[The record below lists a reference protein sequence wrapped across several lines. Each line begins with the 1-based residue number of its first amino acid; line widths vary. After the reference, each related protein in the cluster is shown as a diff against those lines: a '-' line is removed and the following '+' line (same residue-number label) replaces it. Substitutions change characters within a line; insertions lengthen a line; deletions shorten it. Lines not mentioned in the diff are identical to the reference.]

1 MRVMWGKNGQPR
13 VTKPWRAAPK
23 AALSSP
29 LTLVVAAV
37 TSLLAC
43 FLGTAAILQASAAG
57 GAAVTYQTGITCP
70 DSYGPMFGKG
80 NIPVRDIPAVTG
92 AIERHAA
99 ANGFGAP
106 VVGEFTNVLFG
117 TEFNGDP
124 HYKVRLG
131 YRDQAG
137 LDHLALQQGT
147 RAPGLWLGNVVADAE
162 HIGVGT
168 KPSIQGIAL
177 PPVTGIYGD
186 LLDPPP
192 RWWCSQQSGAV
203 IDRLVDDPIDS
214 VVFATDRKTFDDS
227 IKAIGLPTIQYFH
240 VSFYEPAPTT
250 LSAAEDLLQRS
261 RDLVADVRAD
271 LTAQGLGSLVAAE
284 VPTFERSVQISRQA
298 QDNVFVS
305 ILPLALISVL
315 VGCAGLGTVAL
326 QWYQRRHAQLRLL
339 SARGSGP
346 AALGG
351 LAVAELGLPILL
363 GGAAGAGVARL
374 LLGVYGPPGAPD
386 PAAELR
392 AAGVAAATLVVSLV
406 LLAMVVAVRVHREF
420 ELGRVR
426 RAGHRMRLL
435 AYFPWELATAGMAWL
450 GWTRLAHYGTT
461 SRLGNPLPQVDPLA
475 LTYPVF
481 VVLTVGLLTARLAWL
496 ALHASHR
503 ARFWSR
509 PALQLAI
516 RRLAGARAPVT
527 GVLVIGTLAIGT
539 LATGIGIANGQ
550 EEALDTKS
558 AIFVGSNARLDT
570 DSPIGLGTVAMPA
583 SLAGTST
590 VVGELTGTG
599 SVVLVVD
606 PATFA
611 RGAAVDH
618 VPTGDLDGL
627 LRKIAQPDPRGTPAI
642 RVGHRAKQD
651 GKLPDG
657 LPDAVVA
664 GDLPVF
670 PMIGTSPGYVISR
683 TVLDRAQ
690 LNGIPKWSVLTTA
703 PMAEATTALRAA
715 GVFIPN
721 RVSRESALDGL
732 PFFVVSWTFSFVA
745 LLGAVLGVV
754 AILALLVAVE
764 VRRRQNALAGALV
777 LRMGMRPRTLL
788 ASHLMELG
796 ALSGLAI
803 VVGVVCGVSVAGLS
817 VPRFDPATF
826 LAPRSELPDPLP
838 FVLTVVVIG
847 VAVVA
852 LAGWIAV
859 RSVRTARTAE
869 LIRA

>member
-1 MRVMWGKNGQPR
+1 M
-13 VTKPWRAAPK
+13 TKPWRAAPK

-29 LTLVVAAV
+29 LTLIVAAV

-43 FLGTAAILQASAAG
+43 FLGTAAVLQASAAG
-57 GAAVTYQTGITCP
+57 GAAVAYQTGITCP
-70 DSYGPMFGKG
+70 DSYGPVFGKG
-80 NIPVRDIPAVTG
+80 NIPVSAIPAFTAAVR
-92 AIERHAA
+92 RHAPA
-99 ANGFGAP
+99 HGFGAP
-106 VVGEFTNVLFG
+106 VVGQFTHVLPG
-117 TEFNGDP
+117 TQFNGDP
-124 HYKVRLG
+124 HYKIRLA

-137 LDHLALQQGT
+137 LDQLTLQQGT

-162 HIGVGT
+162 HIGLGAR
-168 KPSIQGIAL
+168 PSLHGVVL
-177 PPVTGIYGD
+177 PPVTGIYRD

-203 IDRLVDDPIDS
+203 IDRLVNDPIDS
-214 VVFATDRKTFDDS
+214 VVFATDQKTFDDAV
-227 IKAIGLPTIQYFH
+227 KAIGLPTMQYFH
-240 VSFYEPAPTT
+240 ISFYEPAPAT

-261 RDLVADVRAD
+261 RDLVDDVRAD
-271 LTAQGLGSLVAAE
+271 LTAQGLGDLVAAD
-284 VPTFERSVQISRQA
+284 VPTFERSVQIARQA
-298 QDNVFVS
+298 RDNVFVS

-346 AALGG
+346 GALGG
-351 LAVAELGLPILL
+351 LAVAELGLPILA
-363 GGAAGAGVARL
+363 GGAAGAAAARL

-392 AAGVAAATLVVSLV
+392 AVVVAAGTLAVSLT
-406 LLAMVVAVRVHREF
+406 LLALIVAVRAHREF

-426 RAGHRMRLL
+426 RRAGRVRVL

-450 GWTRLAHYGTT
+450 GWTRLARYGSA

-503 ARFWSR
+503 ARWWSR

-539 LATGIGIANGQ
+539 LATGIGIADGQ
-550 EEALDTKS
+550 EEALETKS

-570 DSPIGLGTVAMPA
+570 DSPIGMGQVAMPA
-583 SLAGTST
+583 SLAGSST

-606 PATFA
+606 PATFT
-611 RGAAVDH
+611 RGAAVDR
-618 VPTGDLDGL
+618 VPADDLDGL
-627 LRKIAQPDPRGTPAI
+627 LRTISQPDPRGTPVI
-642 RVGHRAKQD
+642 RIGHTAKQSAR
-651 GKLPDG
+651 LPEG

-664 GDLPVF
+664 ADLPVF
-670 PMIGTSPGYVISR
+670 PMIGTSPGYVVSR
-683 TVLDRAQ
+683 SVLTPAQ
-690 LNGIPKWSVLTTA
+690 LDGIPKWSVLTTA
-703 PMAEATTALRAA
+703 PLAEATAALRAA

-721 RVSRESALDGL
+721 RISRESALDGL

-788 ASHLMELG
+788 ASHLLELG

-838 FVLTVVVIG
+838 FVLTVVVVG

>member
-1 MRVMWGKNGQPR
+1 

-29 LTLVVAAV
+29 LTLIVAAV

-43 FLGTAAILQASAAG
+43 FLGAAAVLQASAAG
-57 GAAVTYQTGITCP
+57 GATVAYQTGITCP
-70 DSYGPMFGKG
+70 DSYGPVFGKG
-80 NIPVRDIPAVTG
+80 NIPVKDIPALTSAVQ
-92 AIERHAA
+92 RHAPA
-99 ANGFGAP
+99 HGFGAP
-106 VVGEFTNVLFG
+106 VVGQYTNVLFG
-117 TEFNGDP
+117 TQFNGDP
-124 HYKVRLG
+124 NYKIRLA

-137 LDHLALQQGT
+137 LDNLTLQQGT

-168 KPSIQGIAL
+168 KPGIQGIGL
-177 PPVTGIYGD
+177 PPVTGIYRD

-203 IDRLVDDPIDS
+203 VNRLANDPIDS
-214 VVFATDRKTFDDS
+214 IVFATDGKTFDDTV
-227 IKAIGLPTIQYFH
+227 KAIGLPTMQYFH
-240 VSFYEPAPTT
+240 ISFYEAPPTT
-250 LSAAEDLLQRS
+250 LSGAEDLLQRS
-261 RDLVADVRAD
+261 HDLVADVRAD
-271 LTAQGLGSLVAAE
+271 LTAQGLGSLVAPD
-284 VPTFERSVQISRQA
+284 VPTFERSVQIARQA
-298 QDNVFVS
+298 EDNVFVS

-351 LAVAELGLPILL
+351 LAIAELGLPILL
-363 GGAAGAGVARL
+363 GGAAGAVAARL
-374 LLGVYGPPGAPD
+374 LLRVYGPDGAPD

-392 AAGVAAATLVVSLV
+392 AGAVAAGALLVSLT
-406 LLAMVVAVRVHREF
+406 LLALVVAVRVHREF

-426 RAGHRMRLL
+426 TKTSRARLL

-450 GWTRLAHYGTT
+450 GWTRLTHYGTA

-503 ARFWSR
+503 ARFWAH

-570 DSPIGLGTVAMPA
+570 DSPIGMGEVAMPA
-583 SLAGTST
+583 SLAGNST

-599 SVVLVVD
+599 SVVLVID

-611 RGAAVDH
+611 KGAAVDR
-618 VPTGDLDGL
+618 VPGNDLGEL
-627 LRKIAQPDPRGTPAI
+627 LRKISQPDPHGTPVI
-642 RVGHRAKQD
+642 RVGHTAKQTTQ
-651 GKLPDG
+651 LPDG
-657 LPDAVVA
+657 LRDAVIA

-670 PMIGTSPGYVISR
+670 PMIGTSPGYVVSR
-683 TVLDRAQ
+683 TVLDHAH
-690 LNGIPKWSVLTTA
+690 LEDVPKWSVLTSA
-703 PMAEATTALRAA
+703 PMAEATTALRGA

-721 RVSRESALDGL
+721 RVSRQTALDGL

-803 VVGVVCGVSVAGLS
+803 VVGVVCGISVAGLS

-826 LAPRSELPDPLP
+826 LAPRSELPDPTL
-838 FVLTVVVIG
+838 FVLTVLVIG
-847 VAVVA
+847 LLVVG

>member
-1 MRVMWGKNGQPR
+1 M
-13 VTKPWRAAPK
+13 TKPWRAAPK

-29 LTLVVAAV
+29 LTLIVAAV

-43 FLGTAAILQASAAG
+43 FLGTAAVLQASAAG
-57 GAAVTYQTGITCP
+57 GATIRYQTGITCP

-80 NIPVRDIPAVTG
+80 NMPVKDIPAVTG
-92 AIERHAA
+92 AIQRHAA
-99 ANGFGAP
+99 AHGFGAP
-106 VVGEFTNVLFG
+106 VVGQFTNVLRG
-117 TEFNGDP
+117 IEFNGDP
-124 HYKVRLG
+124 HYKVRFG

-137 LDHLALQQGT
+137 LDNLSLQQGT

-162 HIGVGT
+162 HIGVGA
-168 KPSIQGIAL
+168 KPSLQGVAL
-177 PPVTGIYGD
+177 PPVTGIYRD

-214 VVFATDRKTFDDS
+214 TVFATDRRTFDDT
-227 IKAIGLPTIQYFH
+227 IKAIGLPTMQYFH

-250 LSAAEDLLQRS
+250 LSAAEDLLRRS
-261 RDLVADVRAD
+261 QDLVADVRAD
-271 LTAQGLGSLVAAE
+271 LTAQGLGSLIAAD
-284 VPTFERSVQISRQA
+284 VPTFRRSVEISRQA
-298 QDNVFVS
+298 QDNVLVS

-363 GGAAGAGVARL
+363 GGAAGAVAARL
-374 LLGVYGPPGAPD
+374 LLGLYGPPGDPD

-392 AAGVAAATLVVSLV
+392 AAGVAAGTLAVSLV
-406 LLAMVVAVRVHREF
+406 LLALVVAVRVHREF
-420 ELGRVR
+420 ELGRTR
-426 RAGHRMRLL
+426 RGRRRVRLL

-450 GWTRLAHYGTT
+450 GWTRLARYGTA

-539 LATGIGIANGQ
+539 LATGIGIADGQ

-558 AIFVGSNARLDT
+558 AIFVGGNARLDT
-570 DSPIGLGTVAMPA
+570 DSPIGMGEVAMPA

-606 PATFA
+606 PATFS
-611 RGAAVDH
+611 RGAAVDR
-618 VPTGDLDGL
+618 VPADDLAGL
-627 LRKIAQPDPRGTPAI
+627 LGKISRPDPRGTPVI
-642 RVGHRAKQD
+642 RVGHTAKQD
-651 GKLPDG
+651 AKLPAG
-657 LPDAVVA
+657 LPGAVVA

-670 PMIGTSPGYVISR
+670 PMIGTSPGYVVSR
-683 TVLDRAQ
+683 TVLSHAQ
-690 LNGIPKWSVLTTA
+690 LAGIPKWSVLTNA

-715 GVFIPN
+715 GVYIPN
-721 RVSRESALDGL
+721 RVSRESALDSL

-754 AILALLVAVE
+754 AVLALLVAVE

-803 VVGVVCGVSVAGLS
+803 VVGVACGVSVAGLS

>member
-1 MRVMWGKNGQPR
+1 M
-13 VTKPWRAAPK
+13 TKPWRAAPR

-29 LTLVVAAV
+29 LTLIVAAV

-43 FLGTAAILQASAAG
+43 FLGTAAVLQASAAG
-57 GAAVTYQTGITCP
+57 GAAVAYQTGITCP

-80 NIPVRDIPAVTG
+80 NMPVRDIPAVTG
-92 AIERHAA
+92 AIQRHAA
-99 ANGFGAP
+99 AHGFSTP
-106 VVGEFTNVLFG
+106 VVSQYTHVLRG
-117 TEFNGDP
+117 VEFNGDP
-124 HYKVRLG
+124 HYKVRFG

-137 LDHLALQQGT
+137 LDNLALRQGT

-168 KPSIQGIAL
+168 KPSLQGVPL
-177 PPVTGIYGD
+177 PPVTGIYRD

-203 IDRLVDDPIDS
+203 VDRLADDPVDS
-214 VVFATDRKTFDDS
+214 TVFATDRKTFDDTVQ
-227 IKAIGLPTIQYFH
+227 AIGLPVLEFFH

-250 LSAAEDLLQRS
+250 LSAAEDLVRRS

-271 LTAQGLGSLVAAE
+271 LTAQGLGSLVAAD
-284 VPTFERSVQISRQA
+284 VPTFERSAVIARQA

-363 GGAAGAGVARL
+363 GGAAGAVAARV

-386 PAAELR
+386 PAAVLR
-392 AAGVAAATLVVSLV
+392 AGVVAAVTLVVSLT
-406 LLAMVVAVRVHREF
+406 LLALVVAVRAHREF

-426 RAGHRMRLL
+426 RRGNRVRLL

-450 GWTRLAHYGTT
+450 GWTRLARYGTA

-527 GVLVIGTLAIGT
+527 GVLVIGTLSIGT
-539 LATGIGIANGQ
+539 LATGIGIARGQ

-558 AIFVGSNARLDT
+558 AIFVGSNTRLDT
-570 DSPIGLGTVAMPA
+570 DSPIGMGDIAMPA

-611 RGAAVDH
+611 RGAAVDR
-618 VPTGDLDGL
+618 VPGGDLPEL
-627 LRKIAQPDPRGTPAI
+627 LRKISQPDPRGTPVI
-642 RVGHRAKQD
+642 RVGHTAKQT
-651 GKLPDG
+651 GELPGG

-670 PMIGTSPGYVISR
+670 PMIGTSPGYVVSR
-683 TVLDRAQ
+683 AVLGRAQ
-690 LNGIPKWSVLTTA
+690 LDGVPKWSVLTTS
-703 PMAEATTALRAA
+703 PMAEATAALRAA

-754 AILALLVAVE
+754 AVLALLVAVE

-803 VVGVVCGVSVAGLS
+803 AVGVVCGVSVAGLS

-838 FVLTVVVIG
+838 FVLTVLAVGVLVVG
-847 VAVVA
+847 

>member
-1 MRVMWGKNGQPR
+1 M
-13 VTKPWRAAPK
+13 TKPWRAAPK

-29 LTLVVAAV
+29 LTLIVAAV

-57 GAAVTYQTGITCP
+57 GATIAYQTGITCP
-70 DSYGPMFGKG
+70 DSYGPGFGKG
-80 NIPVRDIPAVTG
+80 NIPVQDIPALTG
-92 AIERHAA
+92 AVQRHAPA
-99 ANGFGAP
+99 HGFGPP
-106 VVGEFTNVLFG
+106 VVGQYTTVLPG
-117 TEFNGDP
+117 TQFNGDP
-124 HYKVRLG
+124 NYKIRLA

-137 LDHLALQQGT
+137 LDNLTLQQGT

-168 KPSIQGIAL
+168 KPSIQGIGL
-177 PPVTGIYGD
+177 PPVTGIYRD

-203 IDRLVDDPIDS
+203 VDRLANDPIDS
-214 VVFATDRKTFDDS
+214 IVFATDRKTFDDTV
-227 IKAIGLPTIQYFH
+227 KALGLTRLQYFH
-240 VSFYEPAPTT
+240 ISFYEPAPTT

-261 RDLVADVRAD
+261 RDLIADVRAD
-271 LTAQGLGSLVAAE
+271 LTAQGLGNLVAAD
-284 VPTFERSVQISRQA
+284 VPTFDRSVQIARQA

-339 SARGSGP
+339 AARGSGP
-346 AALGG
+346 GALGG

-363 GGAAGAGVARL
+363 GGALGAVAARL
-374 LLGVYGPPGAPD
+374 LLGVYGPPGTPD
-386 PAAELR
+386 PEAELR
-392 AAGVAAATLVVSLV
+392 AGAVAAGVLVVSFA
-406 LLAMVVAVRVHREF
+406 LLALVVAVRAHREF
-420 ELGRVR
+420 ELGRIR
-426 RAGHRMRLL
+426 REGNRMRLL
-435 AYFPWELATAGMAWL
+435 GYFPWELATAGMAWL
-450 GWTRLAHYGTT
+450 GWTRLAHYSTG

-503 ARFWSR
+503 TRIWSR

-550 EEALDTKS
+550 EAALDTKS
-558 AIFVGSNARLDT
+558 SIFVGSNARLDT
-570 DSPIGLGTVAMPA
+570 DSPIGMGTVPMPA
-583 SLAGTST
+583 ALAGTST

-606 PATFA
+606 PATFTQ
-611 RGAAVDH
+611 GAAVGDI
-618 VPTGDLDGL
+618 PAGDLDAL
-627 LRKIAQPDPRGTPAI
+627 LRQISQPDPKGTPVI
-642 RVGHRAKQD
+642 RIGHTAKQRPQ
-651 GKLPDG
+651 LPDG
-657 LPDAVVA
+657 LRDAVPVA
-664 GDLPVF
+664 DLPVF
-670 PMIGTSPGYVISR
+670 PMVGTSPGYIVSR
-683 TVLDRAQ
+683 TALDHGQLDR
-690 LNGIPKWSVLTTA
+690 IPKWSVLTTA
-703 PMAEATTALRAA
+703 TMADATAALRAA

-721 RVSRESALDGL
+721 RTSRETALDGL

-803 VVGVVCGVSVAGLS
+803 IVGVVCGISVAGLS

-838 FVLTVVVIG
+838 FVLTVLAVGVLVVG
-847 VAVVA
+847 

>member
-1 MRVMWGKNGQPR
+1 MRVTWGKNGRRR

-29 LTLVVAAV
+29 LTLIVAAV

-43 FLGTAAILQASAAG
+43 FLGAAAVLQASAAG
-57 GAAVTYQTGITCP
+57 GATVAYQTGITCP

-80 NIPVRDIPAVTG
+80 NMPVRDIPAVTG
-92 AIERHAA
+92 AIQRHAA
-99 ANGFGAP
+99 AHGFGAP
-106 VVGEFTNVLFG
+106 VVGQFTNVLRG

-124 HYKVRLG
+124 HYKVRFG
-131 YRDQAG
+131 YRDQVG
-137 LDHLALQQGT
+137 LDNLTLQQGT

-162 HIGVGT
+162 HIGVGA
-168 KPSIQGIAL
+168 KPSLGGVPL
-177 PPVTGIYGD
+177 PPVTGIYRD

-214 VVFATDRKTFDDS
+214 IVFATDRKTFDDT
-227 IKAIGLPTIQYFH
+227 IKAIGLPTMQYFH
-240 VSFYEPAPTT
+240 VSFYEPAPKT

-261 RDLVADVRAD
+261 QDLVADVRAD
-271 LTAQGLGSLVAAE
+271 LTAQGLGSLIAAD
-284 VPTFERSVQISRQA
+284 VPTFQRSVQISRQA
-298 QDNVFVS
+298 EENVFVS

-339 SARGSGP
+339 SARGSSP

-363 GGAAGAGVARL
+363 GGAAGALAARL

-392 AAGVAAATLVVSLV
+392 AAGVAAGTLAVSLV
-406 LLAMVVAVRVHREF
+406 LLALVVAVRVHREF

-426 RAGHRMRLL
+426 RGGRRVRLL
-435 AYFPWELATAGMAWL
+435 AYFPWELTTAGMAWL
-450 GWTRLAHYGTT
+450 GWTRLAHYGTA

-539 LATGIGIANGQ
+539 LATGIGIARGQ
-550 EEALDTKS
+550 EEALATKS

-570 DSPIGLGTVAMPA
+570 DSPLGMGQVAMPA
-583 SLAGTST
+583 ALAGTST

-611 RGAAVDH
+611 RGAAVEH
-618 VPTGDLDGL
+618 VPGDDLPGL
-627 LRKIAQPDPRGTPAI
+627 LEKISRPDPRGTPVI
-642 RVGHRAKQD
+642 RVGHTAKQNA
-651 GKLPDG
+651 KLPDD

-670 PMIGTSPGYVISR
+670 PMIGTSPGYVVSR
-683 TVLDRAQ
+683 TVLTHAQ
-690 LNGIPKWSVLTTA
+690 LDGIPKWSVLTTA
-703 PMAEATTALRAA
+703 PLAEATAALRAA

-721 RVSRESALDGL
+721 RISRESALDGL

-796 ALSGLAI
+796 ALSGLA
-803 VVGVVCGVSVAGLS
+803 VAVGVVCGVSVAGLS

>member
-1 MRVMWGKNGQPR
+1 MRVKWGKNGQRR

-29 LTLVVAAV
+29 LTLIVAAV

-43 FLGTAAILQASAAG
+43 FLGTAAVLQASAAG
-57 GAAVTYQTGITCP
+57 GATIAYQAGVTCP
-70 DSYGPMFGKG
+70 DSYGPVFGKG
-80 NIPVRDIPAVTG
+80 NIPVQDIPALTG
-92 AIERHAA
+92 AVQRHAPA
-99 ANGFGAP
+99 HGFGAP
-106 VVGEFTNVLFG
+106 VVGQYTTVLFG
-117 TEFNGDP
+117 TRFDGGP
-124 HYKVRLG
+124 GYKVRLASRG
-131 YRDQAG
+131 QAG
-137 LDHLALQQGT
+137 LDNLALQHGT
-147 RAPGLWLGNVVADAE
+147 RAPGLWLGNVLADGE
-162 HIGVGT
+162 HIGLGAH
-168 KPSIQGIAL
+168 PSIQGIAL
-177 PPVTGIYGD
+177 PPVTGIYRD

-203 IDRLVDDPIDS
+203 VDRLANDPIDS
-214 VVFATDRKTFDDS
+214 IVFATDRKTFDDT
-227 IKAIGLPTIQYFH
+227 IKAIGLPKMQYFH
-240 VSFYEPAPTT
+240 ISFYEPAPAT

-261 RDLVADVRAD
+261 HDLVADVRAD
-271 LTAQGLGSLVAAE
+271 LTAQGLGNLVAAD
-284 VPTFERSVQISRQA
+284 VPTFDRSVQIGRQA

-346 AALGG
+346 GALGG

-363 GGAAGAGVARL
+363 GGALGAVAARL

-386 PAAELR
+386 PDAELR
-392 AAGVAAATLVVSLV
+392 AGIVAAGVLVVSFA
-406 LLAMVVAVRVHREF
+406 LLALVVAVRAHREF
-420 ELGRVR
+420 ELGRLR
-426 RAGHRMRLL
+426 REGNRMRLL
-435 AYFPWELATAGMAWL
+435 GYFPWELATAGMAWL
-450 GWTRLAHYGTT
+450 GWTRLAHYSTG

-503 ARFWSR
+503 ARLWSR

-539 LATGIGIANGQ
+539 LATGIGIADGQ
-550 EEALDTKS
+550 EAALDTKS
-558 AIFVGSNARLDT
+558 AIFVGGNARLDT
-570 DSPIGLGTVAMPA
+570 DSPIGMGTVAMPA
-583 SLAGTST
+583 ALAGTST

-606 PATFA
+606 PATFTK
-611 RGAAVDH
+611 GAAVGD
-618 VPTGDLDGL
+618 VPAGDLDGL
-627 LRKIAQPDPRGTPAI
+627 LRQISQPNPQGTPVI
-642 RVGHRAKQD
+642 RVGHTAKQ
-651 GKLPDG
+651 KPQLPDG
-657 LPDAVVA
+657 LRDAVTVA
-664 GDLPVF
+664 DLPVF
-670 PMIGTSPGYVISR
+670 PMIGTSPGYVVSR
-683 TVLDRAQ
+683 TALDHGQLDR
-690 LNGIPKWSVLTTA
+690 IPKWSVLTGA
-703 PMAEATTALRAA
+703 PMADATAALRAA

-721 RVSRESALDGL
+721 RISRETALDGL

-803 VVGVVCGVSVAGLS
+803 VVGVVCGISVAGLS

-838 FVLTVVVIG
+838 FVLTVLVIG
-847 VAVVA
+847 VLVVG

>member
-1 MRVMWGKNGQPR
+1 M
-13 VTKPWRAAPK
+13 TKPWRAAPK

-37 TSLLAC
+37 TALLAC
-43 FLGTAAILQASAAG
+43 FLGTAAVLQASAAG
-57 GAAVTYQTGITCP
+57 GATVQYQTGVTCP
-70 DSYGPMFGKG
+70 DSYGPAFGKG
-80 NIPVRDIPAVTG
+80 NMPVKDVPAVTG
-92 AIERHAA
+92 AIQRHAA
-99 ANGFGAP
+99 AHGFGAP
-106 VVGEFTNVLFG
+106 VVGQFTTVLPG

-124 HYKVRLG
+124 HYKIRLG

-137 LDHLALQQGT
+137 LDNLTLQQGT

-162 HIGVGT
+162 HIGIGT
-168 KPSIQGIAL
+168 RPSLQGVPL
-177 PPVTGIYGD
+177 PPVTGIYRD

-203 IDRLVDDPIDS
+203 VDRLANDPIDS
-214 VVFATDRKTFDDS
+214 IVFATDRKTFDDTV
-227 IKAIGLPTIQYFH
+227 KAIGLPTLQYFQ

-261 RDLVADVRAD
+261 KDLVADVRAD
-271 LTAQGLGSLVAAE
+271 LTAQGLGSLIAAD
-284 VPTFERSVQISRQA
+284 VPTFERSVQIARQA

-363 GGAAGAGVARL
+363 GGAAGAAAARL
-374 LLGVYGPPGAPD
+374 LLGVYGPPGAPA
-386 PAAELR
+386 PAAELQ
-392 AAGVAAATLVVSLV
+392 AAGAAAGTLVVSLV
-406 LLAMVVAVRVHREF
+406 LLALVVAVRVHREF

-426 RAGHRMRLL
+426 RGGRRVRWL
-435 AYFPWELATAGMAWL
+435 AFFPWELATAGMAWL
-450 GWTRLAHYGTT
+450 GWTRLARYGTA

-539 LATGIGIANGQ
+539 LATGIGIARGQ
-550 EEALDTKS
+550 EAALETKS

-570 DSPIGLGTVAMPA
+570 DSPIGMGKVAMPA
-583 SLAGTST
+583 SLAGNST

-611 RGAAVDH
+611 RGAATDRI
-618 VPTGDLDGL
+618 PGDDLAGL
-627 LRKIAQPDPRGTPAI
+627 LEQISRPDPRGTPVI
-642 RVGHRAKQD
+642 RVGHTAKQD
-651 GKLPDG
+651 AKLPDG

-670 PMIGTSPGYVISR
+670 PMIGTSPGYVVSR
-683 TVLDRAQ
+683 TLFSHAQ
-690 LNGIPKWSVLTTA
+690 LDGVPKWSVLTTA
-703 PMAEATTALRAA
+703 PMAEATAALRAA

-754 AILALLVAVE
+754 AVLALLVAVE

>member
-1 MRVMWGKNGQPR
+1 MTM
-13 VTKPWRAAPK
+13 PWRAAPK

-29 LTLVVAAV
+29 LTLIVAAV

-43 FLGTAAILQASAAG
+43 FLGTAAVLQASAAG
-57 GAAVTYQTGITCP
+57 GAAVAYQTGITCP
-70 DSYGPMFGKG
+70 DSYGPAFGKG
-80 NIPVRDIPAVTG
+80 NIPVQDIPALTG
-92 AIERHAA
+92 AVQRHAA
-99 ANGFGAP
+99 AHGFGAP
-106 VVGEFTNVLFG
+106 VVGQYTNVLLG
-117 TEFNGDP
+117 TQFNGDP
-124 HYKVRLG
+124 HYKIRLA

-137 LDHLALQQGT
+137 LDNLALQQGT

-162 HIGVGT
+162 HIGVGA
-168 KPSIQGIAL
+168 KPSIQGIGL
-177 PPVTGIYGD
+177 PPVTGIYRD

-203 IDRLVDDPIDS
+203 VDRLANDPIDS
-214 VVFATDRKTFDDS
+214 IVFATDRPTFDAA
-227 IKAIGLPTIQYFH
+227 IKALGLPTMQYFH
-240 VSFYEPAPTT
+240 ISFYEPAPTT
-250 LSAAEDLLQRS
+250 LSAAEDQLRRS

-271 LTAQGLGSLVAAE
+271 LTAQGLGSLVAAD
-284 VPTFERSVQISRQA
+284 VPTFERSVQIARQA
-298 QDNVFVS
+298 RDNVFVS

-346 AALGG
+346 GALGG
-351 LAVAELGLPILL
+351 LAVTELGLPILF
-363 GGAAGAGVARL
+363 GGAAGAAAARL

-392 AAGVAAATLVVSLV
+392 AGGVAAGVLLVSLA
-406 LLAMVVAVRVHREF
+406 LLALVVAVRAHREF

-426 RAGHRMRLL
+426 RRGHRVRLL
-435 AYFPWELATAGMAWL
+435 GYFPWELATAGMAWL
-450 GWTRLAHYGTT
+450 GWTRLARYGTA

-539 LATGIGIANGQ
+539 LATGLGIANGQ

-570 DSPIGLGTVAMPA
+570 DSPIGMGTVAMPA
-583 SLAGTST
+583 ALAGTST

-606 PATFA
+606 PATFTKA
-611 RGAAVDH
+611 AAVDD
-618 VPTGDLDGL
+618 VPAGDLDGL
-627 LRKIAQPDPRGTPAI
+627 LRQISQPDPRGTPVLRI
-642 RVGHRAKQD
+642 GHNAKQTAQ
-651 GKLPDG
+651 LPDG
-657 LPDAVVA
+657 LRDAVTVA
-664 GDLPVF
+664 DLPVF
-670 PMIGTSPGYVISR
+670 PMIGTSPGYVVSR
-683 TVLDRAQ
+683 TAFDHGQLDRV
-690 LNGIPKWSVLTTA
+690 PKWSVLTTA
-703 PMAEATTALRAA
+703 PMADATAALRAA

-721 RVSRESALDGL
+721 RISRETALDGL

-777 LRMGMRPRTLL
+777 LRMGMRPRALL

-796 ALSGLAI
+796 ALSGVAI
-803 VVGVVCGVSVAGLS
+803 VVGVVCGISVAGLS

-838 FVLTVVVIG
+838 FVLTVLAVGVLVVG
-847 VAVVA
+847 

>member
-1 MRVMWGKNGQPR
+1 M
-13 VTKPWRAAPK
+13 TKPWRAAPK

-29 LTLVVAAV
+29 LTLIVAAV

-43 FLGTAAILQASAAG
+43 FLGTAAVLQASAAG
-57 GAAVTYQTGITCP
+57 GATVRYQTGITCP
-70 DSYGPMFGKG
+70 DSYGPVFGKG
-80 NIPVRDIPAVTG
+80 NMPVANIPAVTG

-99 ANGFGAP
+99 AHGFGAP
-106 VVGEFTNVLFG
+106 VVGQFTNVLRG

-124 HYKVRLG
+124 HYKIRLG
-131 YRDQAG
+131 YRDQVG
-137 LDHLALQQGT
+137 LDNLTLQQGT

-168 KPSIQGIAL
+168 KPSLQGVPL
-177 PPVTGIYGD
+177 PPVTGIYRD

-214 VVFATDRKTFDDS
+214 IVFATDRRTFDDAV
-227 IKAIGLPTIQYFH
+227 KAIGLPTVQYFQ

-261 RDLVADVRAD
+261 KDLVADVRAD
-271 LTAQGLGSLVAAE
+271 LTAQGLGSLIAAD
-284 VPTFERSVQISRQA
+284 VPTFERSVQIARQA

-363 GGAAGAGVARL
+363 GGAAGAVAARL
-374 LLGVYGPPGAPD
+374 LLGVYGPPGRPD
-386 PAAELR
+386 PGAELT
-392 AAGVAAATLVVSLV
+392 AVGVAAGTLLVSLV
-406 LLAMVVAVRVHREF
+406 LLALIVAVRVHREF

-426 RAGHRMRLL
+426 RGAKRVRVL
-435 AYFPWELATAGMAWL
+435 AFFPWELATAGMAWL
-450 GWTRLAHYGTT
+450 GWTRLTHYGTA

-539 LATGIGIANGQ
+539 LATGIGIADGQ

-570 DSPIGLGTVAMPA
+570 DSPIGMGQVAMPA
-583 SLAGTST
+583 ALAGNST

-611 RGAAVDH
+611 RGAAVEH
-618 VPTGDLDGL
+618 VPGDELPGL
-627 LRKIAQPDPRGTPAI
+627 LEKISRPDPRGTPVI
-642 RVGHRAKQD
+642 RVGHTAKQNA
-651 GKLPDG
+651 KLPDD

-683 TVLDRAQ
+683 TVLSHAQ
-690 LNGIPKWSVLTTA
+690 LDGIPKWSVLTTA
-703 PMAEATTALRAA
+703 SMADATAALRAA

-721 RVSRESALDGL
+721 RISRESALDGL

-796 ALSGLAI
+796 ALSGLAV

-826 LAPRSELPDPLP
+826 LAPRSALPDPLP

>member
-1 MRVMWGKNGQPR
+1 M
-13 VTKPWRAAPK
+13 TKPWRAAPK

-29 LTLVVAAV
+29 LTLIVAAV
-37 TSLLAC
+37 TALLAC
-43 FLGTAAILQASAAG
+43 FLGTAAVLQASAAG
-57 GAAVTYQTGITCP
+57 GATVAYQTGITCP
-70 DSYGPMFGKG
+70 DSYGPVFGKG
-80 NIPVRDIPAVTG
+80 NIPVEDIPALTSAVQ
-92 AIERHAA
+92 RHAPA
-99 ANGFGAP
+99 HGFGAP
-106 VVGEFTNVLFG
+106 VVGEYTNVLPG
-117 TEFNGDP
+117 TQFNGDP
-124 HYKVRLG
+124 HYKVRLA

-137 LDHLALQQGT
+137 LDNLTLQQGT

-162 HIGVGT
+162 HIGVGA

-177 PPVTGIYGD
+177 PPVTGIYRD

-203 IDRLVDDPIDS
+203 VDRLANDPIDS
-214 VVFATDRKTFDDS
+214 IVFATDRKTFDTAVA
-227 IKAIGLPTIQYFH
+227 AIGLPKVQYFH
-240 VSFYEPAPTT
+240 ISFYEPPPAT

-271 LTAQGLGSLVAAE
+271 LTAQGLGTLVAAD
-284 VPTFERSVQISRQA
+284 VPTFERSVQIARQA
-298 QDNVFVS
+298 QANVFVS

-346 AALGG
+346 GALGG
-351 LAVAELGLPILL
+351 LAVAELGLPILFGGVL
-363 GGAAGAGVARL
+363 GAVAARL

-386 PAAELR
+386 PEAELR
-392 AAGVAAATLVVSLV
+392 AGLVAAGVLVVSLV
-406 LLAMVVAVRVHREF
+406 LLALVVAVRAHREF

-426 RAGHRMRLL
+426 RGGNRMRLL

-450 GWTRLAHYGTT
+450 GWTRLAHYSTG
-461 SRLGNPLPQVDPLA
+461 SHLGNPLPQVDPLA

-550 EEALDTKS
+550 EDALDTKS
-558 AIFVGSNARLDT
+558 AIFVGSTARLDT
-570 DSPIGLGTVAMPA
+570 DSPIGMGTVAMPP

-606 PATFA
+606 PETFT
-611 RGAAVDH
+611 RGAATAD
-618 VPTGDLDGL
+618 VPTDDLAGL
-627 LRKIAQPDPRGTPAI
+627 LRQIAQPDPRGTPVLRI
-642 RVGHRAKQD
+642 GHTAKQTAQ
-651 GKLPDG
+651 LPNG
-657 LPDAVVA
+657 LRDAVTVA
-664 GDLPVF
+664 DLPVF
-670 PMIGTSPGYVISR
+670 PMIGTSPGYVVSR
-683 TVLDRAQ
+683 TALDHGQLDRV
-690 LNGIPKWSVLTTA
+690 PKWSVLTTA
-703 PMAEATTALRAA
+703 PLADATAALRAA

-721 RVSRESALDGL
+721 RISRETALDGL

-838 FVLTVVVIG
+838 FVLTVLLVGVLVVG
-847 VAVVA
+847 

>member
-1 MRVMWGKNGQPR
+1 MRVTWGKNGQR
-13 VTKPWRAAPK
+13 GVTKPWRAAPK

-29 LTLVVAAV
+29 LTLIVAAV

-43 FLGTAAILQASAAG
+43 FLGTAAVLQASAAG
-57 GAAVTYQTGITCP
+57 GATVAYQTGITCP
-70 DSYGPMFGKG
+70 DSYGPVFGKG
-80 NIPVRDIPAVTG
+80 NIPVKDIPAFTQAVQ
-92 AIERHAA
+92 RHAPA
-99 ANGFGAP
+99 HGFGTP
-106 VVGEFTNVLFG
+106 VVGQYTNVLFG
-117 TEFNGDP
+117 TRFDGGP
-124 HYKVRLG
+124 GYKVRLAS
-131 YRDQAG
+131 RDQAG
-137 LDHLALQQGT
+137 LDNLTLQQGT
-147 RAPGLWLGNVVADAE
+147 RAPGLWLGNVLADGE
-162 HIGVGT
+162 HIGVGA
-168 KPSIQGIAL
+168 KPGIEGVAL
-177 PPVTGIYGD
+177 PPVTGVYRD

-192 RWWCSQQSGAV
+192 RWWCSQQPSAV
-203 IDRLVDDPIDS
+203 IDRLVNDPIDS
-214 VVFATDRKTFDDS
+214 IVFATDRKTFDDT
-227 IKAIGLPTIQYFH
+227 IHAIGLPTMQYFNI
-240 VSFYEPAPTT
+240 SFYEPAPAT

-261 RDLVADVRAD
+261 RDLIADVRAD
-271 LTAQGLGSLVAAE
+271 LTAQGLGSLVAAD
-284 VPTFERSVQISRQA
+284 VPTFERSVQIARQA
-298 QDNVFVS
+298 RDNVFVS

-346 AALGG
+346 GALGG
-351 LAVAELGLPILL
+351 LAVAELGLPILF
-363 GGAAGAGVARL
+363 GGAAGAVAARVLLRL
-374 LLGVYGPPGAPD
+374 YGPPGTPD
-386 PAAELR
+386 PAAVLR
-392 AAGVAAATLVVSLV
+392 GGVVAAGVLVVSLA
-406 LLAMVVAVRVHREF
+406 LLALVVAVRAHREF

-426 RAGHRMRLL
+426 RKGNRVRLL

-450 GWTRLAHYGTT
+450 GWNRLVHYGTA

-539 LATGIGIANGQ
+539 LATGIGIARGQ

-558 AIFVGSNARLDT
+558 AIFVGGNARLDT
-570 DSPIGLGTVAMPA
+570 DSPIGMGAIAMPA

-618 VPTGDLDGL
+618 VPAGDLDEL
-627 LRKIAQPDPRGTPAI
+627 LRKISQPDPRGTPVI
-642 RVGHRAKQD
+642 RIGHTPKQTAR
-651 GKLPDG
+651 LPG
-657 LPDAVVA
+657 RLPDAVVT
-664 GDLPVF
+664 GDLPMF

-683 TVLDRAQ
+683 TVLNHAQ
-690 LNGIPKWSVLTTA
+690 LDGVPKWSVLTTS
-703 PMAEATTALRAA
+703 PMADATSALRAA
-715 GVFIPN
+715 GVFTLN
-721 RVSRESALDGL
+721 RISRETALDSL

-754 AILALLVAVE
+754 AILSLLVAVE

-803 VVGVVCGVSVAGLS
+803 AVGVACGISVAGLS

-826 LAPRSELPDPLP
+826 LAPRSALPDPLP
-838 FVLTVVVIG
+838 FVLTVLAIG
-847 VAVVA
+847 VLVVA

>member
-1 MRVMWGKNGQPR
+1 MRVMWGKIERLR
-13 VTKPWRAAPK
+13 VTMPWRAAPK
-23 AALSSP
+23 AALTSP

-43 FLGTAAILQASAAG
+43 FLGTAAVLQASAAG
-57 GAAVTYQTGITCP
+57 GAAVAYQSGIVCP
-70 DSYGPMFGKG
+70 DAYGPVFGKG
-80 NIPVRDIPAVTG
+80 NIPVKDIPAVT
-92 AIERHAA
+92 AAVRRHAPA
-99 ANGFGAP
+99 HGFGTP
-106 VVGEFTNVLFG
+106 VVGQYTTVLAG
-117 TEFNGDP
+117 TRFNGDP
-124 HYKVRLG
+124 HYKIRLG
-131 YRDQAG
+131 YRDQPG
-137 LDHLALQQGT
+137 LDHLALQAGS

-162 HIGVGT
+162 RIGVGARPALEGT
-168 KPSIQGIAL
+168 VL
-177 PPVTGIYGD
+177 PPVTGIYRD

-203 IDRLVDDPIDS
+203 VDRLANDPIDS
-214 VVFATDRKTFDDS
+214 IVFATDQRTFDDAV
-227 IKAIGLPTIQYFH
+227 KAIGLPTMQYFH
-240 VSFYEPAPTT
+240 VSFYEPPPAT
-250 LSAAEDLLQRS
+250 LSGAEDLLQRS

-271 LTAQGLGSLVAAE
+271 LTAQGLGATVAAD
-284 VPTFERSVQISRQA
+284 VPTFERSVTIARQA
-298 QDNVFVS
+298 EDNVFVS

-346 AALGG
+346 GALGG

-363 GGAAGAGVARL
+363 GGAAGAVAARL
-374 LLGVYGPPGAPD
+374 LLGVYGPAGAPD
-386 PAAELR
+386 PDAELL
-392 AAGVAAATLVVSLV
+392 AGAVAAAVLLVSLG
-406 LLAMVVAVRVHREF
+406 LLAVVVAVRAHREF
-420 ELGRVR
+420 ELGRL
-426 RAGHRMRLL
+426 RAAGNRARLL

-450 GWTRLAHYGTT
+450 GWTRLTHYSTG

-496 ALHASHR
+496 ALRVSHR
-503 ARFWSR
+503 ARFWSH

-539 LATGIGIANGQ
+539 LATGIGIADGQ
-550 EEALDTKS
+550 EEALETKS

-570 DSPIGLGTVAMPA
+570 DSPIGMGTVAMPA
-583 SLAGTST
+583 ALAGTST

-599 SVVLVVD
+599 SVVLVID
-606 PATFA
+606 PTTFA
-611 RGAAVDH
+611 AAAAVDR
-618 VPTGDLDGL
+618 VPADDLPGL
-627 LRKIAQPDPRGTPAI
+627 LRKISQPDPRGTPVL
-642 RVGHRAKQD
+642 RVGHQRGRPAR
-651 GKLPDG
+651 LPGG
-657 LPDAVVA
+657 LRDAVAV

-670 PMIGTSPGYVISR
+670 PMIGTSPGYVVSR
-683 TVLDRAQ
+683 TALSHAQ

-703 PMAEATTALRAA
+703 PMADATTALRAA

-721 RVSRESALDGL
+721 RVSRETALDGL

-754 AILALLVAVE
+754 AILSLLVAVE

-803 VVGVVCGVSVAGLS
+803 VVGVVCGLSVAGLS

-838 FVLTVVVIG
+838 FVLTVLAVGVLVVG
-847 VAVVA
+847 

>member
-1 MRVMWGKNGQPR
+1 M
-13 VTKPWRAAPK
+13 TKPWRAAPR

-29 LTLVVAAV
+29 LTLIVAAV

-43 FLGTAAILQASAAG
+43 FLGTAAVLQASAAG
-57 GAAVTYQTGITCP
+57 GATVTYQTGITCP

-80 NIPVRDIPAVTG
+80 NIPVGDIPAVTG
-92 AIERHAA
+92 AIQRHAPA
-99 ANGFGAP
+99 HGFSTP
-106 VVGEFTNVLFG
+106 VVSQYTNVLRG
-117 TEFNGDP
+117 IEFNGDP
-124 HYKVRLG
+124 HYKVRFG
-131 YRDQAG
+131 YRDQVG
-137 LDHLALQQGT
+137 LDNLTLQEGT

-168 KPSIQGIAL
+168 KPSLQGIPL
-177 PPVTGIYGD
+177 PPVTGIYRD

-203 IDRLVDDPIDS
+203 IDRLVDDPVDS
-214 VVFATDRKTFDDS
+214 TVFTTDRKTFDDTV
-227 IKAIGLPTIQYFH
+227 KAIGLPTMQYFH
-240 VSFYEPAPTT
+240 VSFYEPAPAT
-250 LSAAEDLLQRS
+250 LSAAEDLVQRS

-271 LTAQGLGSLVAAE
+271 LTAQGLGSLVAAD
-284 VPTFERSVQISRQA
+284 VPTFERSAQIARQA
-298 QDNVFVS
+298 RDNVFVS

-346 AALGG
+346 VALGG
-351 LAVAELGLPILL
+351 LAVAELGLPILF
-363 GGAAGAGVARL
+363 GGAAGAVAARVL
-374 LLGVYGPPGAPD
+374 LALYGPPGAPD
-386 PAAELR
+386 PAAVLQAGVV
-392 AAGVAAATLVVSLV
+392 AAGTLVVSLT
-406 LLAMVVAVRVHREF
+406 LLALIVAVRVHREF

-426 RAGHRMRLL
+426 RRGNRVRLL

-450 GWTRLAHYGTT
+450 GWTRLARYGTA

-539 LATGIGIANGQ
+539 LATGIGIARGQ

-570 DSPIGLGTVAMPA
+570 DSPIGMGDIAMPA

-618 VPTGDLDGL
+618 VPGDDLAEL
-627 LRKIAQPDPRGTPAI
+627 LRMISWPDPRGTPVI
-642 RVGHRAKQD
+642 RVGHTAKQT
-651 GKLPDG
+651 GKLPEG

-683 TVLDRAQ
+683 AVLDRAQ
-690 LNGIPKWSVLTTA
+690 LNGIPKWSVLTTS
-703 PMAEATTALRAA
+703 PMAEATAALRGA

-803 VVGVVCGVSVAGLS
+803 TVGVVCGVSVAGLS

-838 FVLTVVVIG
+838 FVLTVLAVGMLVVG
-847 VAVVA
+847 

>member
-1 MRVMWGKNGQPR
+1 M
-13 VTKPWRAAPK
+13 TKPWRAAPK

-29 LTLVVAAV
+29 LTLIVAAV

-43 FLGTAAILQASAAG
+43 FLGTAAVLQASAAG

-70 DSYGPMFGKG
+70 DSYGPVFGKG
-80 NIPVRDIPAVTG
+80 NIPVQDIPALTG
-92 AIERHAA
+92 AVQRHAA
-99 ANGFGAP
+99 AHGFGTP
-106 VVGEFTNVLFG
+106 VVGQYTNVLVG
-117 TEFNGDP
+117 TQFNGDP

-137 LDHLALQQGT
+137 LDNLTLRRGS

-162 HIGVGT
+162 HIGLGT
-168 KPSIQGIAL
+168 KPAIRGVAL

-203 IDRLVDDPIDS
+203 VDRLANDPIDS
-214 VVFATDRKTFDDS
+214 IVFATDRRTFDDTVR
-227 IKAIGLPTIQYFH
+227 ALGLPTMQYFH
-240 VSFYEPAPTT
+240 ISFYEPAPAT
-250 LSAAEDLLQRS
+250 LAAAEDLLQRS
-261 RDLVADVRAD
+261 QDLVADVRAD
-271 LTAQGLGSLVAAE
+271 LTAQGLGRLVAAD
-284 VPTFERSVQISRQA
+284 VPTFGRSVQIARQA
-298 QDNVFVS
+298 QDNVLVS

-346 AALGG
+346 GALGG

-363 GGAAGAGVARL
+363 GGALGAVTARL

-386 PAAELR
+386 PEAELR
-392 AAGVAAATLVVSLV
+392 AGFVAAGVLVVSLA
-406 LLAMVVAVRVHREF
+406 LLAFVVAVRAHREF

-426 RAGHRMRLL
+426 RKGNRVRLL
-435 AYFPWELATAGMAWL
+435 GYFPWELATAGMAWL
-450 GWTRLAHYGTT
+450 GWTRLTHYSTG

-496 ALHASHR
+496 ALRVSHR
-503 ARFWSR
+503 ARLWSR

-539 LATGIGIANGQ
+539 LATGIGIARGQ
-550 EEALDTKS
+550 EDALDTKS
-558 AIFVGSNARLDT
+558 SIFVGSNARLDT
-570 DSPIGLGTVAMPA
+570 DSPIGMGEVAMPA
-583 SLAGTST
+583 SLAGAST

-606 PATFA
+606 PATFT
-611 RGAAVDH
+611 RGAAVGS
-618 VPTGDLDGL
+618 VPADDLGGL
-627 LRKIAQPDPRGTPAI
+627 LRQISQPDPRGTPVI
-642 RVGHRAKQD
+642 RVGHTAKQSARM
-651 GKLPDG
+651 PDG
-657 LPDAVVA
+657 LRDAVAVA
-664 GDLPVF
+664 DLPVF
-670 PMIGTSPGYVISR
+670 PMIGTSPGYVVSR
-683 TVLDRAQ
+683 TALDHGQLDR
-690 LNGIPKWSVLTTA
+690 IPKWSVLTTA
-703 PMAEATTALRAA
+703 PLADATAALRGA

-721 RVSRESALDGL
+721 RISRETALDGL

-803 VVGVVCGVSVAGLS
+803 VVGVVCGLSVAGLS

-838 FVLTVVVIG
+838 FVLTVLLVGVLVVG
-847 VAVVA
+847 

>member
-1 MRVMWGKNGQPR
+1 MRVKWGTIGQHR

-29 LTLVVAAV
+29 LTLIVAAV

-43 FLGTAAILQASAAG
+43 FLGTAAVLQASAAG
-57 GAAVTYQTGITCP
+57 GATVAYQTGITCP
-70 DSYGPMFGKG
+70 DSYGPVFGKG
-80 NIPVRDIPAVTG
+80 NIPVQDIPALTG
-92 AIERHAA
+92 AVQRHAGA
-99 ANGFGAP
+99 HGFGTP
-106 VVGEFTNVLFG
+106 VVGQYTTVLPG
-117 TEFNGDP
+117 TQFNGDP
-124 HYKVRLG
+124 NYKIRLA

-137 LDHLALQQGT
+137 LDNLTLQQGT

-168 KPSIQGIAL
+168 KPAIQGTAL
-177 PPVTGIYGD
+177 PPVTGIYRD

-203 IDRLVDDPIDS
+203 VDRLANDPIDS
-214 VVFATDRKTFDDS
+214 IVFATDRQTFDDA
-227 IKAIGLPTIQYFH
+227 IKAIGLAKMQYFH
-240 VSFYEPAPTT
+240 ISFYQPPPTT

-261 RDLVADVRAD
+261 RDLVTDVRAD
-271 LTAQGLGSLVAAE
+271 LTAQGLGDLVAAD
-284 VPTFERSVQISRQA
+284 VPTFERSVQIARQA

-346 AALGG
+346 GALGG

-363 GGAAGAGVARL
+363 GGALGAIAARL
-374 LLGVYGPPGAPD
+374 LLGVYGPPGTPD
-386 PAAELR
+386 PEAELNAGLV
-392 AAGVAAATLVVSLV
+392 AAGVLVVSLA
-406 LLAMVVAVRVHREF
+406 LLALIVAVRAHREF

-426 RAGHRMRLL
+426 REGNRMRLL
-435 AYFPWELATAGMAWL
+435 GYFPWELATAGLAWL
-450 GWTRLAHYGTT
+450 GWTRLAHYSTG

-503 ARFWSR
+503 ARLWSR

-550 EEALDTKS
+550 EAALDTKS
-558 AIFVGSNARLDT
+558 AIFVGGNARLDT
-570 DSPIGLGTVAMPA
+570 DSPIGMGTVAMPA
-583 SLAGTST
+583 ALARNST

-606 PATFA
+606 PATFTK
-611 RGAAVDH
+611 GAATGDI
-618 VPTGDLDGL
+618 PTGDLDGL
-627 LRKIAQPDPRGTPAI
+627 LRQISQPNPQGTPVI
-642 RVGHRAKQD
+642 RVGHTAKQSNR
-651 GKLPDG
+651 LPDG
-657 LPDAVVA
+657 LRDAVTVA
-664 GDLPVF
+664 DLPVF
-670 PMIGTSPGYVISR
+670 PMIGTSPGYVVSR
-683 TVLDRAQ
+683 TALDHGQLDR
-690 LNGIPKWSVLTTA
+690 IPKWSVLTGSTMADATA
-703 PMAEATTALRAA
+703 ALRAA

-721 RVSRESALDGL
+721 RISRETALDSL

-803 VVGVVCGVSVAGLS
+803 LVGVVCGVSVAGLS

-838 FVLTVVVIG
+838 FVLTVLVVG
-847 VAVVA
+847 VLVVA

>member
-1 MRVMWGKNGQPR
+1 M
-13 VTKPWRAAPK
+13 TKPWRAAPK

-29 LTLVVAAV
+29 LTLIVAAV
-37 TSLLAC
+37 TALLAC
-43 FLGTAAILQASAAG
+43 FLGTAAVLQASAAG
-57 GAAVTYQTGITCP
+57 GATVAYQSGITCP
-70 DSYGPMFGKG
+70 DSYGPVFGKG
-80 NIPVRDIPAVTG
+80 NIPVQDIPALTQAVR
-92 AIERHAA
+92 RHAPA
-99 ANGFGAP
+99 HGFGTP
-106 VVGEFTNVLFG
+106 VVGQYTNVFLGAKFDG
-117 TEFNGDP
+117 GP
-124 HYKVRLG
+124 GYKVRLAS
-131 YRDQAG
+131 RDQVG
-137 LDHLALQQGT
+137 LDNLALEQGT
-147 RAPGLWLGNVVADAE
+147 RAPGWWLGNVLADGE
-162 HIGVGT
+162 HVKLGT
-168 KPSIQGIAL
+168 HPSIQGVAL
-177 PPVTGIYGD
+177 PGTVTGVYHD

-192 RWWCSQQSGAV
+192 RFWCSQQSGAV
-203 IDRLVDDPIDS
+203 VDRLANDPIDS
-214 VVFATDRKTFDDS
+214 IVFATDQKTFDDA
-227 IKAIGLPTIQYFH
+227 IKAIGLPRMQYFH
-240 VSFYEPAPTT
+240 ISFYEPAPTT
-250 LSAAEDLLQRS
+250 LSAADDLLQRS
-261 RDLVADVRAD
+261 HDLVADVRAD
-271 LTAQGLGSLVAAE
+271 LTAQGLGNLVAAD
-284 VPTFERSVQISRQA
+284 VPTFERSVQIAHQA
-298 QDNVFVS
+298 ENNVFVS

-326 QWYQRRHAQLRLL
+326 QWYQRRYAQLRLL

-346 AALGG
+346 GALGG
-351 LAVAELGLPILL
+351 LAVAELGLPILF
-363 GGAAGAGVARL
+363 GGVAGAAAARL

-392 AAGVAAATLVVSLV
+392 AGIVAAAVLLVSLG
-406 LLAMVVAVRVHREF
+406 LLALVVAVRAHREF

-426 RAGHRMRLL
+426 RKGNRVRLL

-450 GWTRLAHYGTT
+450 GWTRLAHYSTG

-539 LATGIGIANGQ
+539 LATGIGIARGQ

-570 DSPIGLGTVAMPA
+570 DSPIGMGTVAMPTA
-583 SLAGTST
+583 LAGNST

-599 SVVLVVD
+599 SVVLVID

-611 RGAAVDH
+611 TAAAVDH
-618 VPTGDLDGL
+618 VPTGDVDAL
-627 LRKIAQPDPRGTPAI
+627 LSKIAQPDPRGTPVI
-642 RVGHRAKQD
+642 RVGHTAKQTTQ
-651 GKLPDG
+651 LPGG
-657 LPDAVVA
+657 LRDADVV
-664 GDLPVF
+664 GDVSVF
-670 PMIGTSPGYVISR
+670 PMIGTSPGYVVSR
-683 TVLDRAQ
+683 TALTHAQLDR
-690 LNGIPKWSVLTTA
+690 IPKWSVLTTA
-703 PMAEATTALRAA
+703 PMAEATTALRNA

-721 RVSRESALDGL
+721 RVSRETALDGL

-803 VVGVVCGVSVAGLS
+803 VVGVVCGLSVAGLS

-838 FVLTVVVIG
+838 FVLTVLAIG
-847 VAVVA
+847 VLVVG

>member
-1 MRVMWGKNGQPR
+1 

-29 LTLVVAAV
+29 LTLIVAAV

-43 FLGTAAILQASAAG
+43 FLGTAAVLQASAAG
-57 GAAVTYQTGITCP
+57 GATVRYQTGLTCP

-80 NIPVRDIPAVTG
+80 NMPVRDIPAVTG

-99 ANGFGAP
+99 AHGFGAP
-106 VVGEFTNVLFG
+106 VVGRFTNVLPG
-117 TEFNGDP
+117 TQFNGDP
-124 HYKVRLG
+124 HYKIRLG

-137 LDHLALQQGT
+137 LDNLTLQQGT

-162 HIGVGT
+162 HIGVGAR
-168 KPSIQGIAL
+168 PSLQGVAL
-177 PPVTGIYGD
+177 PPVTGIYRD

-203 IDRLVDDPIDS
+203 VDRLVDDPIDS
-214 VVFATDRKTFDDS
+214 IVFATDRQTFDDAVQ
-227 IKAIGLPTIQYFH
+227 AIGLPTMQYFH
-240 VSFYEPAPTT
+240 VSFYEPAPAT

-261 RDLVADVRAD
+261 RDLIADVRAD
-271 LTAQGLGSLVAAE
+271 LTAQGLGALIAAD

-351 LAVAELGLPILL
+351 LAVAELGLPILF
-363 GGAAGAGVARL
+363 GGAAGAAAARV

-392 AAGVAAATLVVSLV
+392 AAGVAAGTLAVSLV
-406 LLAMVVAVRVHREF
+406 LLALVVAVRVHREF

-426 RAGHRMRLL
+426 RKGRRMRLL

-461 SRLGNPLPQVDPLA
+461 SRLGNPLPQIDPLA

-539 LATGIGIANGQ
+539 LATGIGIARGQ
-550 EEALDTKS
+550 EEALETKS

-570 DSPIGLGTVAMPA
+570 DSPIGMGTVAMPA

-611 RGAAVDH
+611 RGAAVDR

-627 LRKIAQPDPRGTPAI
+627 LRKISQPDPRGTPVI
-642 RVGHRAKQD
+642 RVGHPAKQD

-670 PMIGTSPGYVISR
+670 PMIGTSPGYVVSR
-683 TVLDRAQ
+683 TVLDHAQ
-690 LNGIPKWSVLTTA
+690 LDGIPKWSVLTTA

-796 ALSGLAI
+796 ALSGLAV
-803 VVGVVCGVSVAGLS
+803 VVGVTCGISVAGLS

-826 LAPRSELPDPLP
+826 LAPRSELPNPLP
-838 FVLTVVVIG
+838 FVLTVVLIG
-847 VAVVA
+847 AAVVA